1 MITIRLKEHLT
12 GEQQHWLQKNVGPR
26 LHYIHN
32 SIGGEGWIC
41 KKVIE
46 ETVTKNILGHNIGK
60 RDIYWNLTFEDD
72 RYATFFVLN
81 FPQ

>member
-12 GEQQHWLQKNVGPR
+12 GEHQQWLQKNVGPR

-32 SIGGEGWIC
+32 SIGGEGWIA
-41 KKVIE
+41 KKQY
-46 ETVTKNILGHNIGK
+46 KPGK
-60 RDIYWNLTFEDD
+60 GTYWNLSFEDD
-72 RYATFFVLN
+72 RYATFFILN